1 MGRTGRS
8 ASVGEGI
15 TLVERVVAL
24 AVRNALDERW
34 SAHDAALALL
44 DVTTDISRLRRAR
57 ARVSEVV
64 LASPSLA
71 GTRAIAALNVALAR
85 LEADLPAGSPW
96 RSARSAHSPQSGRV
110 PVQRPDETPPVPPSR
125 PGEPHVVTTY
135 HVSGTPDSLREAAM
149 FVAAHT
155 CPEHAATE
163 GGRAMLLAQELLAQ
177 TVGQTGQPA
186 HLVLTCDGHA
196 VTVYVDL
203 AAEPAALDRLRS
215 STPDLTLVEQ
225 LADQWGSACLRPG
238 VRYWVTVG
246 A

>member
-1 MGRTGRS
+1 MARTGRP
-8 ASVGEGI
+8 AAVGEGV

-24 AVRNALDERW
+24 AVRNALDECW

-44 DVTTDISRLRRAR
+44 DLTSDVPILRRAR

-64 LASPSLA
+64 LASPSAA

-85 LEADLPAGSPW
+85 LEADLPEGAPR
-96 RSARSAHSPQSGRV
+96 RSARSGRV
-110 PVQRPDETPPVPPSR
+110 PVQRPDPTPPLVR
-125 PGEPHVVTTY
+125 GEPHVVTTY
-135 HVSGTPDSLREAAM
+135 HVSGTPDSLREAAL

-163 GGRAMLLAQELLAQ
+163 GGRAMLLTQELLAQ
-177 TVGQTGQPA
+177 TVGQTGHSA

-203 AAEPAALDRLRS
+203 AAEPAALDRLQS
-215 STPDLTLVEQ
+215 STPDLHLVEQ

-238 VRYWVTVG
+238 VRYWATVG
-246 A
+246 S